1 MEQLTDKQI
10 KARAYYAKNAEKI
23 KAQKRESYSKSVSRT
38 VKPKVKPSLPLK
50 VIEKRK
56 ANPNPKYK
64 TSQAFVISAEGNNK
78 EHVPEYEN
86 RKISAR
92 QRIED
97 IRMQKELSVNSYE

>member
-23 KAQKRESYSKSVSRT
+23 KAQKRESYRKSVSRT
-38 VKPKVKPSLPLK
+38 VKPKVKKDLSLK

-56 ANPNPKYK
+56 NNPNPKYQ
-64 TSQAFVISAEGNNK
+64 TSQAFVINAEGNHK
-78 EHVPEYEN
+78 EYIPEYED
-86 RKISAR
+86 RKVSAR

-97 IRMQKELSVNSYE
+97 MRMQKELNVNSYE